1 MTALAKRRKMNV
13 HFTLKGIF
21 ILEMIQLN
29 FSDIQMLWYH
39 QMPKHETP
47 YLNIKQGKQF
57 TEGSKQYW

>member
-1 MTALAKRRKMNV
+1 MNV

-21 ILEMIQLN
+21 ILEMIQLD
-29 FSDIQMLWYH
+29 FSDIQMLWHH

-57 TEGSKQYW
+57 TEESKQSW